1 MSDSMALRLIV
12 GLAITLVLSA
22 LAAKRIWFLYSLVRS
37 GEPAVDRTAQKRVRV
52 KAEVTEVFGQKKLL
66 AWTIPGIA
74 HVLAFWGFIVLS
86 LTIVEA
92 FGALFNNTFAIPLI
106 GRFPI
111 TGFLE
116 DLSVKKF

>member
-52 KAEVTEVFGQKKLL
+52 KARS
-66 AWTIPGIA
+66 
-74 HVLAFWGFIVLS
+74 H
-86 LTIVEA
+86 
-92 FGALFNNTFAIPLI
+92 
-106 GRFPI
+106 
-111 TGFLE
+111 
-116 DLSVKKF
+116 